1 MNEVDIELK
10 LNDHEHE
17 ISSLKHRMS
26 DVESQTKAINNLAMS
41 VEKLALSVSY
51 MNDEQKDNIK
61 RLEALESK
69 PAKRWET
76 IITCIITTLV
86 GAFIGYIITRMG
98 LK

>member
-51 MNDEQKDNIK
+51 MNDEQKDSIK

-69 PAKRWET
+69 PAKRWEQV
-76 IITCIITTLV
+76 ISLIITTIV
-86 GAFIGYIITRMG
+86 GAVIGFLLSRIG
-98 LK
+98 L